1 VRRLAAAFSAD
12 TPATDAHAEGA
23 RPIFVHRTLA
33 SILAAPRLSNAG
45 QVCLLPFAVRQ
56 ISSAPRHLESA
67 KNFWSAAARR
77 RFSAASTL
85 KLARSTPKQ
94 RHRER
99 ANA

>member
-1 VRRLAAAFSAD
+1 MMAQPYKRKRQTKMEKS
-12 TPATDAHAEGA
+12 
-23 RPIFVHRTLA
+23 
-33 SILAAPRLSNAG
+33 APR
-45 QVCLLPFAVRQ
+45 
-56 ISSAPRHLESA
+56 APRHLESA

-85 KLARSTPKQ
+85 KVARSTPKQ